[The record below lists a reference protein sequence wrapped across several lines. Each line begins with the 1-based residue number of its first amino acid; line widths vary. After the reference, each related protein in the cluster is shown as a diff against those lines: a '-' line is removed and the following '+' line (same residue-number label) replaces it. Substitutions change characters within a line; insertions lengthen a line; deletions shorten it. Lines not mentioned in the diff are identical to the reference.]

1 MTIYAQGDILIEK
14 VAYAKAGAAIGV
26 DPDGAV
32 VLARGE
38 VTNHRHAFYGGG
50 VTMFR
55 DDALARDMPAELYIG
70 HIKVGDGGAELKHE
84 EHATITLPPGNY
96 RIRRQREWTAENVR
110 IVAD

>member
-1 MTIYAQGDILIEK
+1 
-14 VAYAKAGAAIGV
+14 
-26 DPDGAV
+26 
-32 VLARGE
+32 
-38 VTNHRHAFYGGG
+38 
-50 VTMFR
+50 
-55 DDALARDMPAELYIG
+55 MPAELYIG